1 MDIISNIVII
11 NIQLYVFEEIYRFVK
26 DVKADQH
33 YKQIKRDKHMI
44 VVYVDDRLYSRFQHL
59 LNIERE

>member
-26 DVKADQH
+26 DVKANQH
-33 YKQIKRDKHMI
+33 YKQVDRDEHMI
-44 VVYVDDRLYSRFQHL
+44 VVYIDDRLYPWFQHL
-59 LNIERE
+59 LNVERE